1 MYTSQYPES
10 KDCHSTEMSL
20 TTLDELILARSV
32 SQMSVSIPT
41 PSSINNRAAPA
52 LPSGAHL
59 RSAGRGKVM
68 SLYISTLLQESC
80 GSALDDLNEDCSS
93 EVSDSTLIDCS
104 TTIADQEVEAVFS
117 QSPSDDACCNIT
129 VDSQLSTCNSVF
141 EDCLS
146 QVSDSTID
154 DGSTVIVEQEIQAV
168 FSRSPLLSPA
178 CSDITV
184 DSQLSTSS
192 SVFEDCLSQVSD
204 STIDDGSTVIVEQEI
219 QAVFSRSPLS
229 SPAWS
234 DITVNSSQLSSP
246 NHSNYNNYPCN
257 RGSFV
262 QNPNNYKRGN
272 SRNSSINQNQTS
284 HFNEQKVRG
293 NGSYSAGRGSHKNVN
308 GIQCEDSLCFPNR
321 SDFPRNHGAPQQNR
335 NTFRQ
340 EKFQHPDFNQKY
352 KNDDVQ
358 NVNSWH
364 YQNHLDF
371 PRNCGQ
377 LQENQNI
384 CRYQDRKLQYPSPN
398 QRNFPSQN
406 LARGSG
412 SHFAGRAFP
421 KNVETNDFQNVNV
434 HRFPNP
440 SAFPRNH
447 EAPQHNQNTVRQ
459 EKSQHPGFNQMQSHN
474 FNYESN
480 KANRSHS
487 AGKYSYKNDDV
498 QNVNS
503 RHYQNHLDFPRN
515 CGKLQ
520 ENQNICRYQDGK
532 LQYPSPNQR
541 NFLSQNLARGS
552 GSQSAGRA
560 FPDNVELNDIQN
572 VNVHCY
578 PSYTAFPRNCGAP
591 QHNQNTLCQEK
602 SQYQNLARGMGR
614 QSANRSFNKNKEVDD
629 LQNVNTLRFPN
640 HTAFPG
646 NRGPPTQ
653 NQTSFQREKSE
664 YSGFNQNQT
673 RGSKSVNLGH
683 PRKGV
688 SSPKPKKQSVGRG
701 KLLSQIEFTEPS
713 FGISVSPPPSRSPDD
728 NFQPTYGNLFR
739 SLFFNPFE
747 KLRAIGPVQGSLL
760 GYDTQDN

>member
-371 PRNCGQ
+371 PRNCG
-377 LQENQNI
+377 
-384 CRYQDRKLQYPSPN
+384 
-398 QRNFPSQN
+398 
-406 LARGSG
+406 
-412 SHFAGRAFP
+412 
-421 KNVETNDFQNVNV
+421 
-434 HRFPNP
+434 
-440 SAFPRNH
+440 
-447 EAPQHNQNTVRQ
+447 
-459 EKSQHPGFNQMQSHN
+459 
-474 FNYESN
+474 
-480 KANRSHS
+480 
-487 AGKYSYKNDDV
+487 
-498 QNVNS
+498 
-503 RHYQNHLDFPRN
+503 
-515 CGKLQ
+515 KLQ